1 MSVGVF
7 KTSLRMTYDANTDKG
22 TEAYLNAPLTG
33 AYKDRFCGPK
43 IIPQTSYEMMFH
55 IRWKE

>member
-33 AYKDRFCGPK
+33 AYKDKFCGPK

-55 IRWKE
+55 IC